1 MNNKIKTVAVLGA
14 GAVGAYV
21 LYGLRDV
28 YKENLWVIAEG
39 DRAERLKTDGLVI
52 NGITYTLNVR
62 SPKEAHG
69 ADLLVVC
76 LKYAALTDALQDI
89 RDVTGPNTTIIS
101 LMNGVDS
108 EETIA
113 QVVPRDQ
120 IIHALIRIASQ
131 HKGNQ
136 ITFPLPEKRM
146 GIYYG
151 IPEMHDNNDKEPVSA
166 ERMQR
171 LKALE
176 DCLGQSKMVTHLSND
191 ILKEIWKKY
200 ALNISI
206 NIPQAILSVGTG
218 VYSDSTHA
226 SFISEAL
233 CNEVVNLA
241 ESYGIDIQTPDIL
254 SGSSASSIPKSSR
267 YSTLQDLDAKRP
279 TEIDMFCGTVMRL
292 GHEKGIPVPYNTFA
306 YHLIKGLEEKNEGR
320 FDY

>member
-1 MNNKIKTVAVLGA
+1 MNTIIKKVAVLGA

-21 LYGLRDV
+21 LYGLSDI
-28 YKENLWVIAEG
+28 YKEKLWVIAKGE
-39 DRAERLKTDGLVI
+39 RAERLKANGLVI
-52 NGITYTLNVR
+52 NGIPYTLNVR

-76 LKYAALTDALQDI
+76 LKYAALADALPDI
-89 RDVTGPNTTIIS
+89 RDVSGPNTTIIS

-108 EETIA
+108 EDIIS
-113 QVVPRDQ
+113 QVIPRDQ

-136 ITFPLPEKRM
+136 ITFPLPEKNM
-146 GIYYG
+146 GIFYG
-151 IPEMHDNNDKEPVSA
+151 LPETHDKADKKPVAA

-171 LKALE
+171 LEALQS
-176 DCLGQSKMVTHLSND
+176 CLGESKMVTHLSND

-226 SFISEAL
+226 SFMSEAL

-241 ESYGIDIQTPDIL
+241 GSYGIDMQSSDVL
-254 SGSSASSIPKSSR
+254 SGSGASSIPKSSR

-292 GHEKGIPVPYNTFA
+292 GHEKGISVPYNTFA